1 MQESNTLD
9 RHESPEER
17 MQRRRARRW
26 RRRARMAGPFVG
38 LSALLGT
45 LALSVDLIEYQ
56 PQVQKNRLSD
66 RPLPAAVANP
76 QPERPRLPGASM
88 GTSTGASMATSVSSA
103 SVVTARPYDGDARLD
118 VTLGVDAV
126 GGQDLDRE
134 LAPPPSPYALRGLR

>member
-26 RRRARMAGPFVG
+26 QRRARMVGPFLG
-38 LSALLGT
+38 LCALLGT

-66 RPLPAAVANP
+66 RPLPAAVADP
-76 QPERPRLPGASM
+76 QPDRPRPLGASM
-88 GTSTGASMATSVSSA
+88 GAAMSTSVSSA
-103 SVVTARPYDGDARLD
+103 SVVTARPYDGAASLD
-118 VTLGVDAV
+118 VTLGA
-126 GGQDLDRE
+126 GAERGENPDRE
-134 LAPPPSPYALRGLR
+134 FAPPPSPYALRGIR